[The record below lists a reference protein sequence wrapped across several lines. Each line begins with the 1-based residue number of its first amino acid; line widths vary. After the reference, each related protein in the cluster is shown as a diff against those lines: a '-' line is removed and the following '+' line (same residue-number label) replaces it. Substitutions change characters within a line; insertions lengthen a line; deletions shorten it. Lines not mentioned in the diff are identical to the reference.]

1 MGMHRFPVTYSIT
14 GKEAGKKKEI
24 TAQCFHT
31 MDLYVREVDEIDT
44 SVIGSAKRGEHI
56 EKILF
61 FEGKFWIKDGYSN
74 EDAARLRTSTGVCTK
89 ADSIGN
95 ASTFRNIFYDSCEK
109 EWINDEVVDETT
121 RGFKSV
127 KVSTKQKGEETTRNR
142 VETEL
147 IEIDGELYV
156 HVQEPIYRIAASRDF
171 RDNRA
176 TASLVFFNMEAWM
189 RYPDYEKYDY
199 DIRIPFDKR
208 HEFDA
213 IIEELR
219 DNQVEVFV
227 HVEGEHFFGGEFSVI
242 KDEIKNL
249 KNSAKEIVRDGKW
262 YIEDWPVPQLIA
274 WGETRDAL
282 RKVEQSNGHPEDFD
296 QLAKAMSLYIGIEGR
311 EGGPLRLPPYA
322 FAALHRW
329 NTRELDLSE
338 MLNLSLEDIDNLPTM
353 K

>member
-61 FEGKFWIKDGYSN
+61 FEDKFWIKDGYSN
-74 EDAARLRTSTGVCTK
+74 EDAAILRTSTGVCTQ
-89 ADSIGN
+89 ADLTES
-95 ASTFRNIFYDSCEK
+95 ASTFRNIFYSSFQD
-109 EWINDEVVDETT
+109 EWINGEVIDETT

-127 KVSTKQKGEETTRNR
+127 KDSTKQNGEEVTRNR

-171 RDNRA
+171 RYNRRA
-176 TASLVFFNMEAWM
+176 AASLVFFDLKPWM
-189 RYPDYEKYDY
+189 KNAEYEKYDY

-219 DNQVEVFV
+219 DQAVELFY

-249 KNSAKEIVRDGKW
+249 KNSAKDIVRDKW
-262 YIEDWPVPQLIA
+262 YMEDWPVPQLVA

-282 RKVEQSNGHPEDFD
+282 RKVEQSNDNPEDLD
-296 QLAKAMSLYIGIEGR
+296 ELALAMSHYIGIEGHQ
-311 EGGPLRLPPYA
+311 GPLRLPPYA
-322 FAALHRW
+322 LAALHRW

-338 MLNLSLEDIDNLPTM
+338 TLNLSLEDIENLPVL